1 MIISGEQLTAPL
13 GWRGE
18 RGGERELS
26 LASNGQACLCGL
38 SMNISK
44 QSMIDVSFGK
54 FCLSGSVFQI
64 CCLPDQRIKN
74 LSLTWM
80 ILTTLQKVLLIVH

>member
-26 LASNGQACLCGL
+26 LASNGQACYKYIFHMVLKL
-38 SMNISK
+38 D
-44 QSMIDVSFGK
+44 DVNRYVDPN
-54 FCLSGSVFQI
+54 LR
-64 CCLPDQRIKN
+64 L
-74 LSLTWM
+74 LSLPFGN
-80 ILTTLQKVLLIVH
+80 LISRSLC